1 MEHINPA
8 SLLEGVIDAFRI
20 TSTVVGALVLIVIGV
35 LIVLAIAG
43 AISLDDEEKQEPT
56 RKHQR
61 LDRGHHRV
69 VRTQT
74 LDVKQHHIPSD
85 KSPRYLMVA
94 EDDILIPVT
103 CDPELMDAV
112 NALFAVNDD
121 IEIVIDGTVDTKTF
135 SMVDHA
141 GISVK
146 KTAPAPSGTEPVT
159 A

>member
-20 TSTVVGALVLIVIGV
+20 TSTVVGALVLITIGV
-35 LIVLAIAG
+35 LIILAIAG
-43 AISLDDEEKQEPT
+43 AISLDDEKQEPT

-146 KTAPAPSGTEPVT
+146 KTASAPSDAAPVT